1 MVTRLVTIITM
12 MLSLVVLSHSFVPRR
27 PTAMAP
33 MTRAGTGILTP
44 STNLP
49 NSHRNVNRGRGRSHF
64 QSSFTPLWAGVTSPS
79 APQPQQPQQPHSP
92 TGINV
97 RVLGQAALNQILL
110 GFTIWTGGPQYQ
122 TLMEHSHISLLA
134 IGGGLLGGLPLIA
147 VSRQVE
153 SSELYLVS
161 GLNLSTNMAVLR
173 LLGSTP
179 QPILALLLSLA
190 ISSLTGLV
198 EETTFRGQILPAL
211 TNNVAHGNLWIGAM
225 LSTFVFAILH
235 TNPAALLPTFGT
247 NNNNNNNDA
256 FVDNLVLLMF
266 QFINGAWFT
275 TLYVVSGYNLVI
287 PIVAHTLYDTYTFYK
302 THMVDV
308 AGQMEYARQQRQSK
322 NINHGINN
330 NNNNI
335 NNSPI
340 EQKWINAK
348 GNEFVDQATE
358 AFYLMDTNR
367 DGALSIKELKIALY
381 SYGIRLSPTQWHQV
395 KGSVDIDGS
404 GDVDLDEFLE
414 FMGPTGSTTQAVRY
428 TLFGPT

>member
-1 MVTRLVTIITM
+1 M
-12 MLSLVVLSHSFVPRR
+12 
-27 PTAMAP
+27 
-33 MTRAGTGILTP
+33 
-44 STNLP
+44 
-49 NSHRNVNRGRGRSHF
+49 
-64 QSSFTPLWAGVTSPS
+64 PLFAGVTSPPPQ
-79 APQPQQPQQPHSP
+79 PQPQQPQQPPHP

-97 RVLGQAALNQILL
+97 RVIGQAALNQILL

-122 TLMEHSHISLLA
+122 TLMEHSHISLFA

-153 SSELYLVS
+153 QSELYLVS

-247 NNNNNNNDA
+247 NNNNDA

-308 AGQMEYARQQRQSK
+308 AGQMEYARQQRLTK
-322 NINHGINN
+322 NINN
-330 NNNNI
+330 NNNRNNNNNI
-335 NNSPI
+335 NNNSPI

-381 SYGIRLSPTQWHQV
+381 SYGIRLSPAQWHQV

-404 GDVDLDEFLE
+404 GDVDLDEF
-414 FMGPTGSTTQAVRY
+414 FHCFTQLYPNGCGR
-428 TLFGPT
+428 